1 MDAGP
6 HIGDAKIHAH
16 RSADCA
22 GFCASAVRR
31 PFRFFE
37 FVRGAK
43 GGSKSPKHR
52 RLLLAGELGFA
63 PARSQFSEIKDFL
76 VGKLSCGSI
85 VGARQGRP
93 GTIAAHPGRLMRV
106 RLGGDVRLIQGSCRR
121 FTRSF

>member
-1 MDAGP
+1 MDAGL

-16 RSADCA
+16 HSADCA

-52 RLLLAGELGFA
+52 RLLLAGELGFE
-63 PARSQFSEIKDFL
+63 PRFSESESDVL
-76 VGKLSCGSI
+76 PLNYS
-85 VGARQGRP
+85 P
-93 GTIAAHPGRLMRV
+93 TWPGRMPPT
-106 RLGGDVRLIQGSCRR
+106 GAPEAPDMGQSG
-121 FTRSF
+121 